1 MKIVSYNISLSSP
14 KKVQQ
19 LFELDADVYVV
30 PEIAKEEEEYLP
42 SGYKMEWNGI
52 SYKDSFNNTKS
63 KGLGIIWKETRGEIL
78 TDYDKT
84 LKYAIPLMFDKKL
97 ILGFWPN
104 NYETK
109 LSYTKIA
116 ESIIDK
122 YSPLFDKSDVIITG
136 DFNLFFKPSSANIE
150 TINEKLKAF
159 KLKSVYHHINNDIP
173 FGNET
178 EHTFF
183 QKKKDTIT
191 PFFLDYTYTNI
202 PDIKMFG
209 LLDFGRKFSDHV
221 GQIIE
226 I

>member
-1 MKIVSYNISLSSP
+1 MKIVSYNISLSNP
-14 KKVQQ
+14 QKVKQ

-30 PEIAKEEEEYLP
+30 PEIAKEEENYLP

-52 SYKDSFNNTKS
+52 HYPKPFMGTNS
-63 KGLGIIWKETRGEIL
+63 KGLGIIWKETNGKL
-78 TDYDKT
+78 LADYDKS
-84 LKYAIPLMFDKKL
+84 LKYAIPIIYDGKL

-104 NYETK
+104 NFETK

-122 YSPLFDKSDVIITG
+122 YSSLFDGRDVIITG
-136 DFNLFFKPSSANIE
+136 DFNLFFKPSFANIE
-150 TINEKLKAF
+150 KINNKLKNF
-159 KLKSVYHHINNDIP
+159 GLESVYHHINDNIG

-183 QKKKDTIT
+183 QKKKGKII

-202 PDIKMFG
+202 QNIKMFG
-209 LLDFGRKFSDHV
+209 LLDFGRNFSDHV
-221 GQIIE
+221 GQII
-226 I
+226 IV